1 MYKAGQLGLRVV
13 VPLTDEWNYYHGGL
27 HDFLGWRGR
36 GQLEGV
42 QDNCVCNMDQV
53 TWRLEL
59 QTLVHEDFTEY

>member
-1 MYKAGQLGLRVV
+1 MAGQLGLRVV

-59 QTLVHEDFTEY
+59 QTLVHEDFTW

>member
-1 MYKAGQLGLRVV
+1 MAGQLGLRVV

-53 TWRLEL
+53 TGASRLEL
-59 QTLVHEDFTEY
+59 QTWVHEDFT

>member
-1 MYKAGQLGLRVV
+1 MCIGHVRQVYMAGQLGLRVV

-53 TWRLEL
+53 IWGSA
-59 QTLVHEDFTEY
+59 D